1 MSFGSLRE
9 YLDYLKAHEKI
20 VTISRPINKDTELM
34 PVVRCQYRGLEES
47 ERKAFLFTNVTD
59 AKKRSYQM
67 PVLVAALGA
76 SRAIYAAALGCR
88 VEEINEKWNEALKR
102 PIAPI
107 TTTNPNPPV
116 HEVVYTGE
124 ELRKTGLDMFPI
136 PISTPGFDVAPT
148 ITCVNWVTKDVE
160 TGIPNV
166 GNYRAMV
173 KAPDKLGIL
182 VVPAQH
188 VGIHW
193 SKQREKGGP
202 LEAAIIIGG
211 PPAVQMAAVAKVPYG
226 INEYAVAGALLGRPI
241 ELVRCKTVDLEVP
254 AEAEIILEGEITT
267 TEKEPEAPFGEFTG
281 FIGERS
287 LQPFFKIKCIT
298 HRKQPIFQVYISQFP
313 PSESSKIRGIANEA
327 VYYGILKNECN
338 VPFLKDV
345 LFHETA
351 GGQNLVV
358 LKMKRRL
365 LADPWQAL
373 RLAASLESGFG
384 KIFIAVDED
393 IDAGDLDAVMWAI
406 AFRAQ
411 PHRDMEIIE
420 RRVSHLDPST
430 APPEAPLEEQYY
442 PGPKG
447 GSAILIDATRK
458 WDYPPVSLPKKPYM
472 DRALEIWKE
481 EGLPELKLKEPW
493 YGYTLGPWPAEYEEE
508 AELAVRGEYYKTG
521 KKLAD
526 RKVKLD

>member
-102 PIAPI
+102 PIAPV

-116 HEVVYTGE
+116 HEVIHTGE

-211 PPAVQMAAVAKVPYG
+211 PPAVQMTAVAKVPYG

-281 FIGERS
+281 FIGERGPCS
-287 LQPFFKIKCIT
+287 PFSRSSALHTGNNPFFKS
-298 HRKQPIFQVYISQFP
+298 ISVNSP
-313 PSESSKIRGIANEA
+313 PASPQR
-327 VYYGILKNECN
+327 
-338 VPFLKDV
+338 F
-345 LFHETA
+345 
-351 GGQNLVV
+351 
-358 LKMKRRL
+358 
-365 LADPWQAL
+365 
-373 RLAASLESGFG
+373 AA
-384 KIFIAVDED
+384 
-393 IDAGDLDAVMWAI
+393 
-406 AFRAQ
+406 
-411 PHRDMEIIE
+411 
-420 RRVSHLDPST
+420 
-430 APPEAPLEEQYY
+430 
-442 PGPKG
+442 
-447 GSAILIDATRK
+447 
-458 WDYPPVSLPKKPYM
+458 
-472 DRALEIWKE
+472 
-481 EGLPELKLKEPW
+481 
-493 YGYTLGPWPAEYEEE
+493 
-508 AELAVRGEYYKTG
+508 
-521 KKLAD
+521 
-526 RKVKLD
+526 